1 MLNQIMKDQQRKE
14 STIQIFNDDFKY
26 IEDVKKICFESDM
39 EIIDS
44 DYRILSEA
52 LEYIESQLDCYDLDE
67 IEVCEFMQMHD
78 LIYTSDFLDW
88 FKEVGTQY
96 TDQALEEYG
105 DTQIQSTL
113 HLLQMGYS
121 FHMEKIFFIAL
132 DIATHLQ
139 NKESE
144 VK

>member
-14 STIQIFNDDFKY
+14 SIIQIFNDDFKY
-26 IEDVKKICFESDM
+26 IEDIKKICFESDM
-39 EIIDS
+39 KIIDS
-44 DYRILSEA
+44 EYSILSEA
-52 LEYIESQLDCYDLDE
+52 LDFIADEVTEGKDIEEVECY
-67 IEVCEFMQMHD
+67 EFIDKYM
-78 LIYTSDFLDW
+78 LIYTYDFTSWL
-88 FKEVGTQY
+88 KEIGTEY

-105 DTQIQSTL
+105 EFKTTTD
-113 HLLQMGYS
+113 LLIKGYS
-121 FHMEKIFFIAL
+121 FHMEKMFFIAL